1 MFCFWSTKCDFL
13 EETAQGRHIVKYSLS
28 TKQGWEVST
37 TLHSYYKV
45 LMQTDVSVNTADV
58 APPIPMLTG
67 RKGQIAYEAE
77 SDSGSDEEQ
86 SRLASGGT
94 VLPARSVR
102 SCYLVS
108 IRLIQGP
115 LLSRGLASLGLDPFL
130 HIRVSLYA

>member
-86 SRLASGGT
+86 SLLASGGT
-94 VLPARSVR
+94 VLPAGQNAR
-102 SCYLVS
+102 
-108 IRLIQGP
+108 RLLPAPYSP
-115 LLSRGLASLGLDPFL
+115 LLTTALATTGPRRACYHL
-130 HIRVSLYA
+130 HPAVAS

>member
-94 VLPARSVR
+94 VLPAGTR
-102 SCYLVS
+102 CG
-108 IRLIQGP
+108 QG
-115 LLSRGLASLGLDPFL
+115 SR
-130 HIRVSLYA
+130 RRR